1 MTMKRGD
8 CGPRSSLGARLAA
21 VDSLAAI
28 FREAATEPRLMS
40 WIIAEW
46 RELRMGRPRILA
58 GLLRGRKKAGAGL
71 PDSKG
76 AVMACRK
83 CEKVFTSRAST
94 GVLKRA
100 NGGASGGY
108 Q

>member
-1 MTMKRGD
+1 M
-8 CGPRSSLGARLAA
+8 AA

-46 RELRMGRPRILA
+46 RELRTVRRRILA
-58 GLLRGRKKAGAGL
+58 GAQRGEKGYKERRKAGTGL
-71 PDSKG
+71 PHSKG

-83 CEKVFTSRAST
+83 CEKMFTSRAST

-100 NGGASGGY
+100 NGGASEGY